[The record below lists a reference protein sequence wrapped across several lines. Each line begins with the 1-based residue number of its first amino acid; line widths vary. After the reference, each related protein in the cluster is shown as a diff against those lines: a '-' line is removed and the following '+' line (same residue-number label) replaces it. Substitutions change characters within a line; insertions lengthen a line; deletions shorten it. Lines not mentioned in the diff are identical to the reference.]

1 MSNSLRQKLC
11 NIQTQLKAPKGQ
23 TNAFGGYRYRSA
35 EDILEALKPLL
46 GEYGCSL
53 IIQDEIVDISNRV
66 YVKATANIVDNDT
79 DAVLN
84 ASAFAREAE
93 VKKGMDDAQI
103 TGSASSYARKYA
115 LNGLFCIDDT
125 KDADATNTHGKDA
138 PRTAKAKTVTSNDF
152 DDIF

>member
-1 MSNSLRQKLC
+1 
-11 NIQTQLKAPKGQ
+11 
-23 TNAFGGYRYRSA
+23 
-35 EDILEALKPLL
+35 LKPLL

-125 KDADATNTHGKDA
+125 KDADATNTHGKVA

>member
-66 YVKATANIVDNDT
+66 YVKATANIIDNDT
-79 DAVLN
+79 DLVLS

-125 KDADATNTHGKDA
+125 KDADATNTHGKVA
-138 PRTAKAKTVTSNDF
+138 PRTAKAKTVTSNTLE
-152 DDIF
+152 DIL